1 MQEAI
6 AKRYVKAL
14 VKSFDGK
21 ELDKIS
27 ENLRQIA
34 SAFGIRKFYDIVNS
48 IDISENEKE
57 KFLLSL
63 VKEDS
68 PKFKNFLKLIVSH
81 NRILEIPAISKEL
94 QKAIALQK
102 GQFEGEII
110 SNFDINTKEVSQL
123 EKQISKKLGKKIK
136 LEPKKSDYPGLKIEV
151 DDLGVELGLSTKR
164 VKEQLAE
171 HILKAL

>member
-14 VKSFDGK
+14 VKSFDSK
-21 ELDKIS
+21 ELENIS
-27 ENLRQIA
+27 QDLRQIA
-34 SAFGIRKFYDIVNS
+34 SAFGVRKFYDIVNS
-48 IDISENEKE
+48 IDLSVNEKE

-63 VKEDS
+63 TKESS
-68 PKFKNFLKLIVSH
+68 PKFQNFLKLLVSH
-81 NRILEIPAISKEL
+81 NRVLEIPAISKEL
-94 QKAIALQK
+94 QKAIALEK
-102 GQFEGEII
+102 GEFEGEII
-110 SNFDINTKEVSQL
+110 SNFDIDNKEVKQL

-136 LEPKKSDYPGLKIEV
+136 LQPKKSDYPGLKIEV

-164 VKEQLAE
+164 VQEQLAE